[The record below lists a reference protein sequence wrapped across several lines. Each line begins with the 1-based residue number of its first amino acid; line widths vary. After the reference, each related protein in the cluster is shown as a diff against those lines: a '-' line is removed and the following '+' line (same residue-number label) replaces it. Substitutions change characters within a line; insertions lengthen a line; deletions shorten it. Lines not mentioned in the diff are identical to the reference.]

1 MAMSRLG
8 LSARAYDKILKVTR
22 TIADLAGQESIQ
34 PEPPPPPPPRPEECT
49 AVYGWDDVILMASDN
64 NNQPTGVQSQLYL
77 FVIVRK
83 SPTKMDICP
92 TTPS

>member
-34 PEPPPPPPPRPEECT
+34 PEHLSEETIRRGTRRQGEWGRRLHSRLRLGRCDSL
-49 AVYGWDDVILMASDN
+49 GL
-64 NNQPTGVQSQLYL
+64 
-77 FVIVRK
+77 
-83 SPTKMDICP
+83 
-92 TTPS
+92 